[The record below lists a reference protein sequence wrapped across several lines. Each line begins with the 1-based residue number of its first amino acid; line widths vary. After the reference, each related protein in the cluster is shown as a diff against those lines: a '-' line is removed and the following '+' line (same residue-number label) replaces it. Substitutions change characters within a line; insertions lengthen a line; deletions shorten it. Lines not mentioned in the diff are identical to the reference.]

1 VESPVTI
8 QSNNQASSTLNEAPE
23 SLTAAPRR
31 VVICGGGFAGVSTAQ
46 ELAKLL
52 KKRGRLARRGRANA
66 ADAVEVVLLN
76 RDNYFVFQPL
86 LADILSATIETTH
99 VVVPLRRML
108 PGVEVEVGIIESI
121 DTDAHEVHVRRR
133 AKGDPVTV
141 DYDELVMTLGSVTDF
156 RSVPGMNDFA
166 IGVRTLGDAIYLRN
180 RALDLLEEARLEEDP
195 ERRARLL
202 TTVVVGGGST
212 GVEVAAELHD
222 LFTTATKTFS
232 AELALAPR
240 VVLVHGGPYLL
251 NNLGESL
258 GKYTTRRLAKT
269 GVELILNTRL
279 ASVEANRVILDDGTQ
294 IATETVVSTVGN
306 APHPVVAALA
316 GSHDERG
323 WILPDPSF
331 RVPGVNNVWALGDC
345 ASIIDPKNGRPMPAT
360 AQHAVRE
367 GPHAARNI
375 LAQLDGEQIEPF
387 SYAQLGML
395 VSLGR
400 YRGVGEILGVK
411 VSGLIAWIAW
421 RGYYLLRLPT
431 LDRKIRVA
439 VDWTLDWF
447 LRRDVVEINVRR
459 SPTTPDGIR
468 DEELYLG

>member
-1 VESPVTI
+1 MAQRGGLEGT
-8 QSNNQASSTLNEAPE
+8 QTL
-23 SLTAAPRR
+23 RR

-52 KKRGRLARRGRANA
+52 RKSDKLARGGRDNPD
-66 ADAVEVVLLN
+66 DAVEVVLLN

-108 PGVEVEVGIIESI
+108 RGVEIEVGIIESV
-121 DTDAHEVHVRRR
+121 DTDKREIKIRRR
-133 AKGDPVTV
+133 QKGDAVTLT
-141 DYDELVMTLGSVTDF
+141 YDELVMALGSVTDF
-156 RSVPGMNDFA
+156 RSVPGMVEHA
-166 IGVRTLGDAIYLRN
+166 LGIRTLGDAFYLRN
-180 RALDLLEEARLEEDP
+180 RALDVLEEARLESDP
-195 ERRARLL
+195 ARRERLL
-202 TTVVVGGGST
+202 TAVVVGGGST

-222 LFTTATKTFS
+222 LFETAAKTFS
-232 AELALAPR
+232 TDPPLEPHVILI
-240 VVLVHGGPYLL
+240 HGGPYLL
-251 NNLGESL
+251 NTFGESL
-258 GKYTTRRLAKT
+258 GKYTTRRLAKA
-269 GVELILNTRL
+269 GVRLVLNRRL
-279 ASVEANRVILDDGTQ
+279 ASVEPEHVVLDDGTT

-306 APHPVVAALA
+306 APHPIVAALG
-316 GSHDERG
+316 GSHDGRG
-323 WILPDPSF
+323 WIMPDATF
-331 RVPGVNNVWALGDC
+331 RVPGLDHVWALGDC
-345 ASIIDPKNGRPMPAT
+345 ASIVDPKNGKLMPAT

-375 LAQLDGEQIEPF
+375 FATLNDQPVTPF

-400 YRGVGEILGVK
+400 YRGVGDILGVK
-411 VSGLIAWIAW
+411 VSGLLAWIAW

-431 LDRKIRVA
+431 WDRKIRVA

-459 SPTTPDGIR
+459 SRNVPNGD
-468 DEELYLG
+468 DELFVE